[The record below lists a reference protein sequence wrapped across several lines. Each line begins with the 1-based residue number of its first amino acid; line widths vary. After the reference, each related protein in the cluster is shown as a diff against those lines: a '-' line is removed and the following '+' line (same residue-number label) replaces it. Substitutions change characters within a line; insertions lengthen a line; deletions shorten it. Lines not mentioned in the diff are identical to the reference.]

1 MKLVELLTRYLD
13 PATVFWTSLEN
24 RPSSLLNGLLQKKRG
39 MRSGLPDVMVIFC
52 RHPAVFVELKSVS
65 GIASKAQKQI
75 RSELLAVGC
84 EWWMARSARAA
95 LTALHRSGV
104 PFRRPW
110 KPPELRPWEGPFD
123 GSERTLPQHPA
134 VAAYRREVNRRWREA
149 RRVQGLP
156 PPTEEQRARRRECT
170 RRWRERQQRQRRSIP
185 AQ

>member
-1 MKLVELLTRYLD
+1 
-13 PATVFWTSLEN
+13 
-24 RPSSLLNGLLQKKRG
+24 

-149 RRVQGLP
+149 RRVQGFRP
-156 PPTEEQRARRRECT
+156 RRRSNARGDANAPGDGGSVSNGSVALFRHNNVSSGVEGEENNISHA
-170 RRWRERQQRQRRSIP
+170 RESSRVRPIIP
-185 AQ
+185 CCPVGELLHS